1 LVEKFFE
8 NSMADKDATNLVEY
22 SVSELS
28 NALKHTVEDT
38 YGHVRVRGELGRI
51 SRPASGHI
59 YLDLK
64 DDRAV
69 LAGVIWKGVAASMRV
84 APEQG
89 LEVIATGRL
98 TTYPGQSKYQIV
110 IERIEPAGVG
120 ALMAL
125 LEEWRKKFTA
135 EGLFDDAHKQPLPYL
150 PDVIG
155 VVTSPSGAV
164 IRDILHRLSDRFPR
178 PVLVW
183 PVRVQGETSAA
194 EVAAAINGFN
204 ALAPDGPIPR
214 PDLIIVARGGG
225 SVEDLWGFN
234 EEIVVRAAYASNIP
248 LISAIGHETDW
259 TLLDHAADMRAPT
272 PTAAAEAAVPVRA
285 ELLATVEDMAHR
297 RKRGMA
303 RVLAEHKSTLRAAT
317 RGLPRLADLLA
328 APRQR
333 LDIAA
338 SRIGQSL
345 TLFTTGHRNRL
356 DVVSAK
362 LTPRLAELLVM
373 PRHRLENTASRMGRS
388 LALFAAG
395 HRNRLAVVS
404 ARLVP
409 RTLLDSISSN
419 QRRIAEQG
427 ARLARTMRQQ
437 LDRADRSLAL
447 QSSML
452 RTLSHKGVLAR
463 GFALVRDAAGHMIRL
478 ATGLDPGQAIAIE
491 FVDGGATAQIT
502 GAVEVASR
510 TEKKKRTSARDKP
523 KNKDQGSL
531 F

>member
-1 LVEKFFE
+1 MTD
-8 NSMADKDATNLVEY
+8 NDATNLVEY

-178 PVLVW
+178 RVLVW
-183 PVRVQGETSAA
+183 PVRVQGETSAG

-204 ALAPDGPIPR
+204 ALDPDGPIPR

-234 EEIVVRAAYASNIP
+234 EEIVVRAAYASAIP

-259 TLLDHAADMRAPT
+259 TLLDHVADMRAPT

-285 ELLATVEDMAHR
+285 ELLANVEDLAHR

-303 RVLAEHKSTLRAAT
+303 RVLAEHKAALRAAA
-317 RGLPRLADLLA
+317 RGLPRLTDLLA

-333 LDIAA
+333 LDITA

-345 TLFTTGHRNRL
+345 AMFTAGYRNRL
-356 DVVSAK
+356 DVVSAR
-362 LTPRLAELLVM
+362 LAPRLAELLVI
-373 PRHRLENTASRMGRS
+373 PRHRLENVASRLGR
-388 LALFAAG
+388 ALVLSTSG

-409 RTLLDSISSN
+409 RTLLESIN
-419 QRRIAEQG
+419 RQQRRVGEQG
-427 ARLARTMRQQ
+427 ARFARAMRQR
-437 LDRADRSLAL
+437 LDRADRSLAHQASIL
-447 QSSML
+447 K
-452 RTLSHKGVLAR
+452 TLSHKGVLAR
-463 GFALVRDAAGHMIRL
+463 GFALVRDEAGHMIRA
-478 ATGLDPGQAIAIE
+478 ATGLNPGQAISIE
-491 FVDGGATAQIT
+491 FVDGVTTAEIT
-502 GAVEVASR
+502 GGVDPAKQS
-510 TEKKKRTSARDKP
+510 KNPRTSATRGKP
-523 KNKDQGSL
+523 KIKDQGSL

>member
-1 LVEKFFE
+1 
-8 NSMADKDATNLVEY
+8 MADKDATNLTEY

-28 NALKHTVEDT
+28 NALKHTVEGT

-135 EGLFDDAHKQPLPYL
+135 EGLFDDARKQPLPYL
-150 PDVIG
+150 PGVIG

-178 PVLVW
+178 RVLVW

-234 EEIVVRAAYASNIP
+234 EEAVVRAAYASAIP

-285 ELLATVEDMAHR
+285 ELLANVEDLAHR
-297 RKRGMA
+297 RRRGMA
-303 RVLAEHKSTLRAAT
+303 RLLAEHKSTLRAAA

-328 APRQR
+328 PPRQR

-338 SRIGQSL
+338 ARIGQSL
-345 TLFTTGHRNRL
+345 ALFT
-356 DVVSAK
+356 
-362 LTPRLAELLVM
+362 
-373 PRHRLENTASRMGRS
+373 
-388 LALFAAG
+388 AG
-395 HRNRLAVVS
+395 HRNRLAIVS
-404 ARLVP
+404 ARLTP
-409 RTLLDSISSN
+409 RTLLELIGN
-419 QRRIAEQG
+419 HQRRVGEQG
-427 ARLARTMRQQ
+427 ARLARAMRQR
-437 LDRADRSLAL
+437 LDRAGRSLAH
-447 QSSML
+447 QASML

-463 GFALVRDAAGHMIRL
+463 GFALVRDEAGKMIRS
-478 ATGLDPGQAIAIE
+478 ASGLNPGQAISLE
-491 FVDGGATAQIT
+491 FVDGSAAGQIT
-502 GAVEVASR
+502 SGVGVSKQPEKP
-510 TEKKKRTSARDKP
+510 KKKPTKDKP